1 MHRGAL
7 GSRRRS
13 SRPPDRRIDSAV
25 GWRKGCR
32 SIETRHNKLAVNF
45 MAMLKLTFLRQYL
58 RVLRLSDRT

>member
-1 MHRGAL
+1 M
-7 GSRRRS
+7 
-13 SRPPDRRIDSAV
+13 IDSAV
-25 GWRKGCR
+25 GWLKGCC